1 VVVRI
6 VSVVAAL
13 VVAAWFALGVRES
26 HELNTVTSL
35 LAGNPRLTAG
45 QAAHADGLLS
55 SAGTLN
61 PDHQEQLLRGEVAL
75 AAGNVAAAQR
85 IVLNVAHQEPDN
97 IAVWDELARA
107 AGSNHRLI
115 LLAFDNF
122 LRLSPRLR
130 TH

>member
-6 VSVVAAL
+6 VTAVAAL
-13 VVAAWFALGVRES
+13 VVAAWFALGVRET
-26 HELNTVTSL
+26 HELNTVASILST
-35 LAGNPRLTAG
+35 GHLTAP
-45 QAAHADGLLS
+45 QAKHADDLLQ

-61 PDHQEQLLRGEVAL
+61 PDRQPELLRGEVAL

-85 IVLNVAHQEPDN
+85 IVLHVASEEPDN
-97 IAVWDELARA
+97 IAVWAELARA

-122 LRLSPRLR
+122 ARLSPRLR
-130 TH
+130 AR

>member
-1 VVVRI
+1 M
-6 VSVVAAL
+6 AAL
-13 VVAAWFALGVRES
+13 VVATWFALGVRES

>member
-1 VVVRI
+1 M
-6 VSVVAAL
+6 AAL
-13 VVAAWFALGVRES
+13 VVAAWFALGVRET

-35 LAGNPRLTAG
+35 LAGQPRLTAA
-45 QAAHADGLLS
+45 QAKRADDLLQ

-61 PDHQEQLLRGEVAL
+61 PDRQEELLRGEVAL

-85 IVLNVAHQEPDN
+85 IVLNVAHEEPDN